1 MFYNRDTVYVFRLE
15 DTHKDENWK
24 FFPLIIK
31 LMKMVLKSLNNADH
45 ESELDF
51 I

>member
-1 MFYNRDTVYVFRLE
+1 
-15 DTHKDENWK
+15 
-24 FFPLIIK
+24 LIIK
-31 LMKMVLKSLNNADH
+31 LMEMVLKSLNNADH